1 MRIKLTLRYI
11 VMVLVST
18 ILLLISA
25 FFVLTYIEE
34 TAEMEGPGSFTYNV
48 GDELIVTNNEEVILS
63 ERGMER
69 LIEADAWL
77 QVLDREGYVLDT
89 FNPKPRL
96 ATHYSPLEI
105 DVFGASESFRPD
117 YHYNVGITHEE
128 IIYLVGL
135 PSKDWLTYP
144 FELSRSMIRQFG
156 QMMLIITGIIL
167 LIMGFIFSRRIAK
180 PVTQIIHGVK
190 GLSDSNYEPKY
201 NEKGLYKPVFK
212 QLNQLGSRLQL
223 SEIER
228 RKTKEQREK
237 WISNISHDLKTPL
250 STIKGYSEILADKD
264 YVVSADEVNQYSS
277 SIFEKSLY
285 MEEMI
290 EELRLNEQLM
300 QEGIQLEKESINL
313 VSFIREIIV
322 DILNR
327 PEYATR
333 TIVFNA
339 EEDVLEVPLS
349 EDLMRRAI
357 ENLLYNALI
366 HNEVDTVVTVN
377 VARQQN
383 GVSIEII
390 DNGRGMTEEELGQL
404 FNRYYRGSNTKSYR
418 GTGLG
423 MSIAKEVIEAHD
435 GEIHVHSVLNEGTQI
450 YITL

>member
-18 ILLLISA
+18 VLLLISA

-34 TAEMEGPGSFTYNV
+34 TVETEGPGSFTYNV

-96 ATHYSPLEI
+96 ATHYSPFEI
-105 DVFGASESFRPD
+105 QVFGASESFRPD

-144 FELSRSMIRQFG
+144 FEFSRSMIRHFG
-156 QMMLIITGIIL
+156 RIMLIITIIIL

-180 PVTQIIHGVK
+180 PVTQIIQGVK
-190 GLSDSNYEPKY
+190 GLSDGDYEPKY
-201 NEKGLYKPVFK
+201 KEKGLYKPVFK

-228 RKTKEQREK
+228 RKTKDQREK

-250 STIKGYSEILADKD
+250 STIKG
-264 YVVSADEVNQYSS
+264 
-277 SIFEKSLY
+277 F
-285 MEEMI
+285 
-290 EELRLNEQLM
+290 
-300 QEGIQLEKESINL
+300 
-313 VSFIREIIV
+313 
-322 DILNR
+322 
-327 PEYATR
+327 
-333 TIVFNA
+333 
-339 EEDVLEVPLS
+339 
-349 EDLMRRAI
+349 
-357 ENLLYNALI
+357 
-366 HNEVDTVVTVN
+366 
-377 VARQQN
+377 
-383 GVSIEII
+383 
-390 DNGRGMTEEELGQL
+390 
-404 FNRYYRGSNTKSYR
+404 
-418 GTGLG
+418 
-423 MSIAKEVIEAHD
+423 
-435 GEIHVHSVLNEGTQI
+435 
-450 YITL
+450 